1 MNRNWIRALTWLMC
15 LALMLGAAAPAFAE
29 QMQIKGV
36 SPDESASLGTAV
48 PVVDAPAAPRDSFLD
63 NAAITEMVEE
73 FLAKKNVPADRV
85 GIGYCYTATGDEWFM
100 NPDAWFY
107 PGSMYKVPL
116 MMILSERIRSGEV
129 APDTQIGGLDLDTVF
144 EYILVYSNNDY
155 AHKVRTFL
163 GGDESWREEAKQ
175 YARLDSYDERYM
187 LYCYFSPRYMT
198 QVLETLYKAPERF
211 PGVTDKL
218 LKAEQAH
225 YFRLPDEMHPYD
237 IAQKYGS
244 YLDNEGTDW
253 NHTAGIVYTEHP
265 FVLTVMTKN
274 VGGHE
279 ALIGELAALFKN
291 YTLGVDAQY
300 AAYQQE
306 QQAQEAARLAAEQA
320 AQAAAAETP
329 KPQQSSLFSRSTPTP
344 VTQQAP
350 QNESERRAH
359 AIALS
364 DRARRAGIIVLEI
377 LLVAAVAGGIAAVII
392 VKEKER
398 KRYESYR
405 RRFEAEMRQEALER
419 ERARQAQQA
428 RQAQPPRPR
437 APEPPQET
445 RAPAPQPET
454 RAPRPAQPVQ
464 QARRSAPAQP
474 VKPAPV
480 KPSRPG
486 RTPNF
491 DETLWE
497 EDDEDE

>member
-1 MNRNWIRALTWLMC
+1 MNRNWIRALAWLMC

-36 SPDESASLGTAV
+36 SPDESASLGTAA
-48 PVVDAPAAPRDSFLD
+48 PVGDAPAAPRDSFLD
-63 NAAITEMVEE
+63 NAAITEMVEG

-129 APDTQIGGLDLDTVF
+129 SPDTQIGGLDLDTVF

-211 PGVTDKL
+211 PGVTEKL

-253 NHTAGIVYTEHP
+253 NHTAGIIYTENP

-279 ALIGELAALFKN
+279 ALIGELASLFKN

-306 QQAQEAARLAAEQA
+306 QAAQEAARLAAEQA

-350 QNESERRAH
+350 QSESERRAH
-359 AIALS
+359 ALALS

-419 ERARQAQQA
+419 ERAMRAQQA
-428 RQAQPPRPR
+428 SRPSRRDRARRRRRAAAGGARPAPRS
-437 APEPPQET
+437 AGAAGPPQRARAAGEA
-445 RAPAPQPET
+445 RAGEAPA
-454 RAPRPAQPVQ
+454 AGADAQ
-464 QARRSAPAQP
+464 
-474 VKPAPV
+474 
-480 KPSRPG
+480 
-486 RTPNF
+486 F
-491 DETLWE
+491 
-497 EDDEDE
+497 